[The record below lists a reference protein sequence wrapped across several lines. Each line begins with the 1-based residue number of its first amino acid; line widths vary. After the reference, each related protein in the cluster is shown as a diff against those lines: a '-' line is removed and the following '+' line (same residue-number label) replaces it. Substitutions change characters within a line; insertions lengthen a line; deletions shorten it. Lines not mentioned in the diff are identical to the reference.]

1 MTDQYRTN
9 YDRHIDIIRRKCAL
23 GIQYKHVSKEDITG
37 FISKLVARP
46 EYRTIYQHKGMLLQN
61 LHHRYLYIIIK
72 LPHLSDLEQ
81 GIPSFLNCDNYG
93 SLTANNPDPL
103 LDDTQTN
110 DNELHQVI
118 CNTFKIDYF
127 QEMDTIIKL
136 RNRLECK
143 INFTLLALLPNK
155 LNITEQG
162 PVTSGEGIRNK
173 RAIPTLAIIQGIA
186 AIGGMMIKGI
196 NALVD
201 AKRASSFN
209 NAIKLVNENVQITH
223 DRLITLENRTVM
235 MAKAIIPI
243 LKDFKQQINN
253 TNDRLNRQYRM
264 MTREHDRYNRLF
276 RQTHKTFQIHHL
288 ALLMVK
294 DYITI
299 LVGTSQRIHRQYVR
313 YGSALD
319 DTLIGI
325 EHLNSGY
332 LTHRILDPKVLA
344 KYLEVI
350 EDDLEE
356 TAPEF
361 EPVFTNVY
369 QYYGNSLISFTNIID
384 DLLLQLLILIKL
396 KVQVPMSLFSIEMAP
411 VPLDAETYLGKKRE
425 YTQIIPE
432 TELIALTENNSIPL
446 TQAQILLC
454 AKIGYMYYCEYAHLL
469 KKCTEHTCM
478 SAIYYDQG
486 SDIKA
491 KQCKTIVT
499 FDTILESKI
508 LDASNLLILSNL
520 QKPWTIAYKDI
531 SRVFEIEYSTY
542 RILNRLELCECSLIA
557 GNYLLSYMNINCGN
571 APEARDGYFTT
582 YNSFNKIVLDI
593 ITEKFDIQVDENTRN
608 QATLLHDDIPGY
620 DLPTIDF
627 VQTTTDNDEDVSILE
642 EDNSQIY
649 AHLDNVLVHMIDKQ
663 QTAIFKSNL
672 DFNKNKE
679 KISQYIKYAENWQ
692 VASVICSYTVM
703 ACDVILTV
711 AMIIFLLK
719 YRKTMQ
725 VMLTAF
731 LQINTKNT
739 GIQSVQADQIGR
751 TYPLLFTLNLPKE
764 EEIMDDLREITTMEY
779 VVQVIMIIVC
789 IAIVLI
795 IMYFCCTKC
804 RHTHTI
810 FKYCFPFLPISRIVR
825 TSRRT
830 DLFVEVTNVT
840 KGNGIWAH
848 FVSTGCFPTQIQLS
862 RLIQKDDVQIE
873 TVCCIFKWI
882 RINWSSINATG
893 ISGTIITMPDMA
905 YISIFMDNDLTHIT
919 EDHFEIKLIARL
931 LDQMYVIQPPMFPPR
946 YDDALPSA
954 PQFPEHLH
962 SLLTCS

>member
-1 MTDQYRTN
+1 M
-9 YDRHIDIIRRKCAL
+9 L
-23 GIQYKHVSKEDITG
+23 GIQYKHESNEDIAG
-37 FISKLVARP
+37 FISKPVARP
-46 EYRTIYQHKGMLLQN
+46 EYGTIYQHKGMLLQN
-61 LHHRYLYIIIK
+61 LHCRYLYITIK

-81 GIPSFLNCDNYG
+81 RIPNFPNCDNYG
-93 SLTANNPDPL
+93 SLHPSNPDPL
-103 LDDTQTN
+103 LDDTPTN
-110 DNELHQVI
+110 DNKLHQVI
-118 CNTFKIDYF
+118 CNNFKIDYL
-127 QEMDTIIKL
+127 QEMDIIIKI

-143 INFTLLALLPNK
+143 INYTLLALLPNK
-155 LNITEQG
+155 INTMQQG
-162 PVTSGEGIRNK
+162 PVTSGESIRNK
-173 RAIPTLAIIQGIA
+173 RAIPTLVIIQGVA
-186 AIGGMMIKGI
+186 AMGGMMIKGI

-209 NAIKLVNENVQITH
+209 NAIKLVNENAQITH
-223 DRLITLENRTVM
+223 NRLITLENRTAM
-235 MAKAIIPI
+235 MAKAIIPV

-264 MTREHDRYNRLF
+264 MTKAHDRYNRLF

-299 LVGTSQRIHRQYVR
+299 LVGMLQRIHRQYIR
-313 YGSALD
+313 YESALD

-332 LTHRILDPKVLA
+332 LTHHILDPKTLA
-344 KYLEVI
+344 RYLEAV
-350 EDDLEE
+350 EDNLKE
-356 TAPEF
+356 TAPAF

-384 DLLLQLLILIKL
+384 DLLLQLPILIKL
-396 KVQVPMSLFSIEMAP
+396 KVQVPMSLFSIETAP
-411 VPLDAETYLGKKRE
+411 VPLDAEIYLGEKRE

-432 TELIALTENNSIPL
+432 TELIALTENNYIPL
-446 TQAQILLC
+446 TQAQISLC

-499 FDTILESKI
+499 FDTIPESKI

-520 QKPWTIAYKDI
+520 QKPWTIACKDI

-542 RILNRLELCECSLIA
+542 RILNRSELCECSLTT

-571 APEARDGYFTT
+571 IPEARDSYFTT
-582 YNSFNKIVLDI
+582 YYSFNKIVLDV

-608 QATLLHDDIPGY
+608 QAALLHDDIPGY
-620 DLPTIDF
+620 DSPTIDF
-627 VQTTTDNDEDVSILE
+627 VNMTTDQDEDVSILE

-649 AHLDNVLVHMIDKQ
+649 TYLNNILVHMIDKQ
-663 QTAIFKSNL
+663 QTAIFKSNQ

-692 VASVICSYTVM
+692 VASVICSYTAM
-703 ACDVILTV
+703 ACDVLLII
-711 AMIIFLLK
+711 AMIVFLLK
-719 YRKTMQ
+719 YQKTMQ
-725 VMLTAF
+725 AMLAAF
-731 LQINTKNT
+731 LQTNTKNNAV
-739 GIQSVQADQIGR
+739 QSVQADWIGR
-751 TYPLLFTLNLPKE
+751 TYPLLFTVNLPKE
-764 EEIMDDLREITTMEY
+764 EEIIDDLRETTAMKY

-789 IAIVLI
+789 IAIAFI
-795 IMYFCCTKC
+795 IIYFCCTKC
-804 RHTHTI
+804 RHTRTI

-848 FVSTGCFPTQIQLS
+848 FISTGCFPTQIQLS
-862 RLIQKDDVQIE
+862 RPIQKDDVHIE
-873 TVCCIFKWI
+873 TVCCIFKRI
-882 RINWSSINATG
+882 RINWSNINVTG
-893 ISGTIITMPDMA
+893 ISGTTINMPDTA
-905 YISIFMDNDLTHIT
+905 YVSMFTDNDLTRIT

-931 LDQMYVIQPPMFPPR
+931 LDQMYVVQPPVFPLR

-962 SLLTCS
+962 SLLTHS